1 VIIFSDEAIA
11 MPFDTLE
18 EKSFV
23 QLLEMAIAED
33 VDSIGDLTSKAT
45 LPPDLMGKAT
55 LVGRTDGILAGIE
68 TGERVLKKLAPDAE
82 WFSLVQDGASIKH
95 GTEIAKIQGPI
106 RGILSA
112 ERIILN
118 FIQRLSG
125 IASLAS
131 KFVTKVKDLPVKILD
146 TRKTTPGW
154 RYLDK
159 FAVRCGGGCNH
170 RMNLSDGI
178 LIKDNHLAALGGG
191 AVAIRKSILLSR
203 QYYPGNWDI
212 EVEVEDMQMF
222 ETALQS
228 SPTIILLDNM
238 CLEDMKAA
246 VDRRNAVAPEI
257 LLEASGGINIGN
269 VRDIALTGVDRISI
283 GAITHSAPALDLALD
298 YNFL

>member
-1 VIIFSDEAIA
+1 

-125 IASLAS
+125 IASLAA

-191 AVAIRKSILLSR
+191 RLPSGN
-203 QYYPGNWDI
+203 QYCFPGNI
-212 EVEVEDMQMF
+212 TL
-222 ETALQS
+222 ETGISRWRSRICKCLRPRYNPHPLLFCSTTCALK
-228 SPTIILLDNM
+228 I
-238 CLEDMKAA
+238 
-246 VDRRNAVAPEI
+246 
-257 LLEASGGINIGN
+257 
-269 VRDIALTGVDRISI
+269 
-283 GAITHSAPALDLALD
+283 
-298 YNFL
+298 